1 MGEKGDDVVI
11 LLVILGRWKPNSFN
25 PFTPELAKTGRS
37 ENTSLFLNQPKPAL
51 ENAFVLGFPP
61 HPKGQI
67 WTKQMYLHCSQVI
80 GQSYYEYCE

>member
-1 MGEKGDDVVI
+1 MGEKGDVVI
-11 LLVILGRWKPNSFN
+11 LLVILWQWKPNSFN
-25 PFTPELAKTGRS
+25 PFTPEPAKTGRP
-37 ENTSLFLNQPKPAL
+37 ENTSLFLNRPKPAV

-67 WTKQMYLHCSQVI
+67 RAKQMYHHCSQVI